1 MGTYSAGERRGQ
13 RAAKLATEIDMPL
26 SAGDSAPDFT
36 LLAAHKGE
44 VKKTSLTELLGGQK
58 ALVLATYALDFT
70 GG

>member
-1 MGTYSAGERRGQ
+1 V
-13 RAAKLATEIDMPL
+13 EIDMPL
-26 SAGDSAPDFT
+26 SAGDPAPDFT

-44 VKKTSLTELLGGQK
+44 VNKTSLTELLEGQK